1 MKKNTVRKISAVC
14 LSLLLAAA
22 FCACGGSYTYTTGDV
37 DWYSTYSRDEKI
49 IKDSYYYSDDW
60 FSERP
65 EKDNDELA
73 LASMQLTASAV
84 TDDENGTGAAFLKS
98 MGFEEV
104 GFSDFSSTD
113 PDDFNY
119 TWGRKVLG
127 DGTTLVAIAVQSSSA
142 DMSVKNKGWKQ
153 NFTVNGENAEG
164 EHYAYARAVG
174 RMADG
179 IAELGTGDKV
189 KYWITGQSR
198 GGAVANV
205 LAAHLPEK
213 LGDKNAGIFAY
224 TFEAP
229 ATVDAETAG
238 SGDYKYI
245 HNYLCSD
252 DFVTMI
258 PGWGMTRYGDSH
270 ELNDKKRDEGLA
282 DELAAL
288 GSDAADHRMRI
299 LVQNDADRLAANLAA
314 AVPSRAD
321 YSKKRTD
328 KVTSSDG
335 TVHEITYTYQDS
347 LVKLMD
353 FVFSGDGDPDNS
365 PLRKLMGRKDDVMD
379 SAAHLAEGLK
389 HANTGRDPSAEYWT
403 AAEGLYRVM
412 QETGAAG
419 DITEEDLYTILCLAA
434 PVLIEFP
441 EGGSEPSYDLLTD
454 VAGYSD
460 DLTYSHQFDTLVA
473 RLKLLAPHTAE

>member
-1 MKKNTVRKISAVC
+1 MKGTMKKKLSAVC
-14 LSLLLAAA
+14 AALLTSALL
-22 FCACGGSYTYTTGDV
+22 CACGGSYTYTTGDV
-37 DWYSTYSRDEKI
+37 DWYSTYSKDEKI
-49 IKDSYYYSDDW
+49 IKDTYYYSDDW
-60 FSERP
+60 FSDRP
-65 EKDNDELA
+65 EKDNEELA

-84 TDDENGTGAAFLKS
+84 TGDENGTGAAFLKS
-98 MGFEEV
+98 MGFEDT
-104 GFSDFSSTD
+104 GASDFASTD

-119 TWGRKVLG
+119 IWGRKTLD
-127 DGTTLVAIAVQSSSA
+127 DGTSLVAVAVQSSST

-153 NFTVNGENAEG
+153 NFTVNGDISEG
-164 EHYAYARAVG
+164 EHYAYAKAVD
-174 RMADG
+174 RMIDG
-179 IAELGTGDKV
+179 IADLGTGDKV

-198 GGAVANV
+198 GGAIANV

-229 ATVDAETAG
+229 ATVDEENAG

-258 PGWGMTRYGDSH
+258 PGWGMTRYGDTH
-270 ELNDKKRDEGLA
+270 ELTDKKRDEGLA
-282 DELAAL
+282 DELRAL
-288 GSDAADHRMRI
+288 GSDAADHKMRI
-299 LVQNDADRLAANLAA
+299 VVQSDADRLAANIAA
-314 AVPSRAD
+314 AIPSRAD

-328 KVTSSDG
+328 KVTAADG

-347 LVKLMD
+347 LVRLMD
-353 FVFSGDGDPDNS
+353 FVFSGSGEPGDS
-365 PLRKLMGRKDDVMD
+365 PLSKLMSRKNDVMD
-379 SAAHLAEGLK
+379 SASHLAEGSKL
-389 HANTGRDPSAEYWT
+389 ANAGRDPSAEYWT
-403 AAEGLYRVM
+403 AAEGLYKVM
-412 QETGAAG
+412 QETGSAG
-419 DITEEDLYTILCLAA
+419 QLTEEELYTILCLAA

-473 RLKLLAPHTAE
+473 RLKLLAPEPK